1 MVSKTR
7 DLLLTNV
14 LAVVAGLTLSG
25 LLLLFLGAN
34 PLVTMGTLFG
44 SLFRDSYTFADIFVK
59 ATPLMFTA
67 LAFGLPFQAN
77 LYNIGAQG
85 QFYIGSITAVGLS
98 LLLADKL
105 PGPLALIIVAL
116 ATFLFGG
123 LWGGLIGW
131 LKARFNANEFLVSMM
146 STYIAL
152 NLMNYLLRT
161 FLMETKAEYPQTNPL
176 AQDIWLPIVVPG
188 TRLHVGFILA
198 VLACVG
204 VWVLLYKTPLGFRI
218 RAVGRN
224 KDAAELAGI
233 SYKQLYV
240 ITFFI
245 AGALGA
251 MGGFTEVNGVQHML
265 VQGFNP
271 GVGAAGI
278 GIAILANGNPIG
290 MIFAAILFGAL
301 AVGGTIMGQLS
312 GIPSSI
318 NELMLGFVMVFV
330 ILAYF
335 VREKLEDR
343 REKAKLKK
351 VASL

>member
-1 MVSKTR
+1 
-7 DLLLTNV
+7 
-14 LAVVAGLTLSG
+14 
-25 LLLLFLGAN
+25 
-34 PLVTMGTLFG
+34 
-44 SLFRDSYTFADIFVK
+44 
-59 ATPLMFTA
+59 
-67 LAFGLPFQAN
+67 
-77 LYNIGAQG
+77 
-85 QFYIGSITAVGLS
+85 
-98 LLLADKL
+98 
-105 PGPLALIIVAL
+105 
-116 ATFLFGG
+116 
-123 LWGGLIGW
+123 
-131 LKARFNANEFLVSMM
+131 
-146 STYIAL
+146 
-152 NLMNYLLRT
+152 
-161 FLMETKAEYPQTNPL
+161 
-176 AQDIWLPIVVPG
+176 LPIVVPG